1 MLSDV
6 AFGPVDE
13 QAEER
18 ESVIARAKVGDHG
31 AFELLVRRHERQVLS
46 TALRLLGNREDAKDA
61 AQSVF
66 LRLFRY
72 LRCFEEGRE
81 LAPWLYR
88 MTVNVCHDIQKKKR
102 YSSFVSLDDVE
113 EPSSAEREPG
123 AQLDDARIMEAALG
137 KLTSTERAAIVLRDL
152 QGLTT
157 REVAGAL
164 GSSETTIRSHISRA
178 RVKLKAYR
186 DRALGRTPA

>member
-13 QAEER
+13 RAEEP
-18 ESVIARAKVGDHG
+18 ESLVAQAKAGDPS
-31 AFELLVRRHERQVLS
+31 AFEALMRRHERQVFS

-72 LRCFEEGRE
+72 LRRLEEGRE

-88 MTVNVCHDIQKKKR
+88 MTVNVCHDIQKKKG
-102 YSSFVSLDDVE
+102 YSSFVFSTNV
-113 EPSSAEREPG
+113 SSN
-123 AQLDDARIMEAALG
+123 
-137 KLTSTERAAIVLRDL
+137 T
-152 QGLTT
+152 GLT
-157 REVAGAL
+157 
-164 GSSETTIRSHISRA
+164 
-178 RVKLKAYR
+178 
-186 DRALGRTPA
+186 P